1 MLSKPAT
8 ESIRNCFRQLNLSPD
23 HASVYLACLEEGS
36 APASQIAKRSKV
48 PRSTTY
54 GLLDD
59 LVKQGLISCVTVEN
73 TKNFTSESPER
84 LHLLLSEKA
93 SEVDRNLGKLSKDLP
108 FLNVLHRSHEP
119 QFPKI
124 RFYEGEGG
132 LETVYYKALKSDE
145 ILIISQGSADV
156 QTSLSDDPDYLKDFI
171 EQVGSRKIPTRE
183 LLEENPAV
191 REYKE
196 KYSSANHE
204 IIVMPSNPQTAFGHV
219 DKHIYMNKVAYIS
232 HDNLVAVVIE
242 DETVA
247 EHERAQ
253 FESLWDYYSTI

>member
-1 MLSKPAT
+1 M
-8 ESIRNCFRQLNLSPD
+8 
-23 HASVYLACLEEGS
+23 YLACLEEGS
-36 APASQIAKRSKV
+36 APASHIAKRSKV

-73 TKNFTSESPER
+73 TKHFTSESPER

-108 FLNVLHRSHEP
+108 FLSVLHRSHEP
-119 QFPKI
+119 QFPKV
-124 RFYEGEGG
+124 RFFEGEGG
-132 LETVYYKALKSDE
+132 LETVYYDALKSDE
-145 ILIISQGSADV
+145 ILIICQGSADV
-156 QTSLSDDPDYLKDFI
+156 QKSFHADPNYLKDFI
-171 EQVGSRKIPTRE
+171 EQVESRKIPTRE

-196 KYSSANHE
+196 KYASANHE
-204 IIVMPSNPQTAFGHV
+204 IVIMPSNPQTAFGHV
-219 DKHIYMNKVAYIS
+219 DKQIYMNKVAYIS
-232 HDNLVAVVIE
+232 HDNLVGVIIE
-242 DETVA
+242 EETLA

-253 FESLWDYYSTI
+253 FEALWGYYRGG